1 MRVVDLILRKREGGR
16 LTRVEVD
23 GLVGGITDGS
33 VPEYQTAA
41 LLMAIVFRGLDADET
56 AWLTD
61 AMVRSGRR
69 VDLSSLP
76 GVKVGKHSTGGV
88 GDKMSLIV
96 VPIVAACGV
105 LVPKSSGRALGH
117 SGGTI
122 DKLES
127 IPGFRVDMPMGECLA
142 VLGELGCMF
151 VGQTADLAPADKK
164 LYALRD
170 VTGTIESVPL
180 IASSIMSKKIAEGAN
195 ALVLD
200 VKVGRGAFMKTADD
214 ARRLAGAMVEI
225 GRRVGLPTRAVLTA
239 MDAPLGRAIG
249 NALEVIESIETL
261 KGRGPAD
268 VTELSVTLAS
278 HMLVVAGVAAD
289 EASAR
294 ARVAEV
300 IASGAALDKFRALIA
315 RQGGD
320 ASVVDDY
327 SRLASTTAREAVP
340 ARQRG
345 FIVGI
350 DAECIGRA
358 SMLLGAGR
366 ERLDTP
372 IDYGAGILLRASVG
386 EQVEAGQPLAELRI
400 GRHARIEDARAL
412 VDAAFAIGD
421 APPPSRPLVYDV
433 VGEQHD
439 V

>member
-1 MRVVDLILRKREGGR
+1 MRVVDLIVRKREGGP
-16 LTRVEVD
+16 LTRVEIE
-23 GLVGGITDGS
+23 GLVAGITDGS

-142 VLGELGCMF
+142 VLGELGCVF

-268 VTELSVTLAS
+268 VTELSTTLAS
-278 HMLVVAGVAAD
+278 HMLVVAGVSAD

-300 IASGAALDKFRALIA
+300 IASGAALDKFRAVIA

-345 FIVGI
+345 FVVGI

-386 EQVEAGQPLAELRI
+386 EQVEAGQPLAELCI
-400 GRHARIEDARAL
+400 GRHARVQDARTL
-412 VDAAFAIGD
+412 VDSAFAIGD
-421 APPPSRPLVYDV
+421 APPPSRPLVHDV
-433 VGEQHD
+433 VG
-439 V
+439 

>member
-1 MRVVDLILRKREGGR
+1 MRVVDLILRKREGGL
-16 LTRVEVD
+16 LTRSEI
-23 GLVGGITDGS
+23 GWLVGGITDGS
-33 VPEYQTAA
+33 IPEYQTAA
-41 LLMAIVFRGLDADET
+41 LLMAIVFRGLDPDET

-61 AMVRSGRR
+61 AMVRSGQR

-88 GDKMSLIV
+88 GDKMSLVV
-96 VPIVAACGV
+96 VPIVAACGA

-122 DKLES
+122 DKLEA
-127 IPGFRVDMPMGECLA
+127 IPGFRIDMPMAECLA
-142 VLGELGCMF
+142 VLGELGCVF

-180 IASSIMSKKIAEGAN
+180 IASSIMSKKIAEGAD
-195 ALVLD
+195 ALILD
-200 VKVGRGAFMKTADD
+200 VKVGRGAFMKTTAD

-239 MDAPLGRAIG
+239 MDAPLGRAVG

-278 HMLVVAGVAAD
+278 QMLVVAGVAAD
-289 EASAR
+289 ETSAR
-294 ARVAEV
+294 ARVSEV
-300 IASGAALDKFRALIA
+300 IASGAALDKFRAVIA

-327 SRLASTTAREAVP
+327 SRLASTAVREDVTAVRS
-340 ARQRG
+340 G

-350 DAECIGRA
+350 DAERIGRA

-372 IDYGAGILLRASVG
+372 IDYGAGILMRASVG
-386 EQVEAGQPLAELRI
+386 DEVSGGQIVAELRI
-400 GRHARIEDARAL
+400 GPHARLEEARAL
-412 VDAAFAIGD
+412 AASAFAFGE
-421 APPPSRPLVYDV
+421 APPPLGPLVYDV
-433 VGEQHD
+433 VA
-439 V
+439 

>member
-1 MRVVDLILRKREGGR
+1 MRVVDLILRKRDAGR
-16 LTRVEVD
+16 LTRAEID
-23 GLVGGITDGS
+23 DLVGGITGGS
-33 VPEYQTAA
+33 IPEYQTAA
-41 LLMAIVFRGLDADET
+41 LLMAIVFRGLDPDET

-61 AMVRSGRR
+61 AMVRSGQR

-96 VPIVAACGV
+96 VPIVAACGA

-127 IPGFRVDMPMGECLA
+127 IPGFRIDMSMADCLA
-142 VLGELGCMF
+142 VLADLGCVF

-180 IASSIMSKKIAEGAN
+180 IASSIMSKKIAEGAD
-195 ALVLD
+195 ALILD
-200 VKVGRGAFMKTADD
+200 VKVGRGAFMKTVDD

-239 MDAPLGRAIG
+239 MDAPLGRAVG

-268 VTELSVTLAS
+268 VTELSVVLAS
-278 HMLVVAGVAAD
+278 QMLVVAGIAAD
-289 EASAR
+289 ESSAR

-300 IASGAALDKFRALIA
+300 IANGTALDKFRAVIA

-320 ASVVDDY
+320 PAVVDDY
-327 SRLASTTAREAVP
+327 SRLATTSAREDVTAR
-340 ARQRG
+340 RRG
-345 FIVGI
+345 FVVGI

-372 IDYGAGILLRASVG
+372 IDYGAGILLRAGVG
-386 EQVEAGQPLAELRI
+386 ESVDAGQALAQLCI
-400 GRHARIEDARAL
+400 GQHARLEDARAL
-412 VDAAFAIGD
+412 AAAAFMIGD
-421 APPPSRPLVYDV
+421 EPSPPRPLVHEV
-433 VGEQHD
+433 VG
-439 V
+439 

>member
-1 MRVVDLILRKREGGR
+1 MRVVDLIVRKRDGGQ
-16 LTRVEVD
+16 LTRADVD
-23 GLVGGITDGS
+23 GLVAGITDGTI
-33 VPEYQTAA
+33 PDYQTAA

-88 GDKMSLIV
+88 GDKLSLIV
-96 VPIVAACGV
+96 VPIVAACGG

-127 IPGFRVDMPMGECLA
+127 IPGFRIDMPMTECLA
-142 VLGELGCMF
+142 VLGDLGCVF

-180 IASSIMSKKIAEGAN
+180 IASSIMSKKIAEGAD

-200 VKVGRGAFMKTADD
+200 VKVGRGAFMKTLDD
-214 ARRLAGAMVEI
+214 ARGLARAMVEI

-239 MDAPLGRAIG
+239 MDAPLGRAVG

-268 VTELSVTLAS
+268 VSELAVTLAS
-278 HMLVVAGVAAD
+278 QMLVVAGLAAD
-289 EASAR
+289 ETSAR
-294 ARVAEV
+294 TRVAGV
-300 IASGAALDKFRALIA
+300 IANGAALDKFRAVIA

-327 SRLASTTAREAVP
+327 SRLASAAGHEDVTAP
-340 ARQRG
+340 RG
-345 FIVGI
+345 GFVAGI
-350 DAECIGRA
+350 DAERIGRA
-358 SMLLGAGR
+358 SMVLGAGR

-372 IDYGAGILLRASVG
+372 IDYGAGILMRVAPG
-386 EQVEAGQPLAELRI
+386 EQVEAGQPLARLCI
-400 GRHARIEDARAL
+400 GRHARLEEARVL
-412 VDAAFAIGD
+412 AASAFMLGD
-421 APPPSRPLVYDV
+421 APPPQRPLIYDV
-433 VGEQHD
+433 VG
-439 V
+439 

>member
-1 MRVVDLILRKREGGR
+1 MRVVDLIVRKRGGGALLR
-16 LTRVEVD
+16 AEID
-23 GLVGGITDGS
+23 ALVAGITDGS
-33 VPEYQTAA
+33 IPEYQTAA
-41 LLMAIVFRGLDADET
+41 LLMAVVFQGLDPDET

-96 VPIVAACGV
+96 VPIVAACGA

-122 DKLES
+122 DKLEA
-127 IPGFRVDMPMGECLA
+127 IPGFRIDLPMEECLA
-142 VLGELGCMF
+142 VLGELGCVF

-170 VTGTIESVPL
+170 VTGTIESIPL
-180 IASSIMSKKIAEGAN
+180 IASSIMSKKIAEGAD

-200 VKVGRGAFMKTADD
+200 VKVGRGAFMKTVDQ
-214 ARRLAGAMVEI
+214 ARHLAGAMVEI

-261 KGRGPAD
+261 KGRGPSD
-268 VTELSVTLAS
+268 VAELSMTLAS
-278 HMLVVAGVAAD
+278 HMLVVAGIAVD
-289 EASAR
+289 EARAR
-294 ARVAEV
+294 ARVTEV
-300 IASGAALDKFRALIA
+300 LESGTALDRLRAVIA

-320 ASVVDDY
+320 ASVIDDY
-327 SRLASTTAREAVP
+327 SRFASTATYEEVLAPRE
-340 ARQRG
+340 G
-345 FIVGI
+345 FVVGI
-350 DAECIGRA
+350 DAESIGRA

-372 IDYGAGILLRASVG
+372 IDYGAGILLQTSVG
-386 EQVEAGQPLAELRI
+386 EPVEAGQPLAQLRL
-400 GRHARIEDARAL
+400 GRHARPEDARAL
-412 VDAAFAIGD
+412 ATSAFVVGDA
-421 APPPSRPLVYDV
+421 APPPRPLVYDV
-433 VGEQHD
+433 VG
-439 V
+439 

>member
-1 MRVVDLILRKREGGR
+1 MRVVDLILRKRDSGQ
-16 LTRVEVD
+16 LTRPEID
-23 GLVGGITDGS
+23 WLVAGITDGS
-33 VPEYQTAA
+33 IPEYQTAA
-41 LLMAIVFRGLDADET
+41 LLMAVVFRGLDPDET

-61 AMVRSGRR
+61 AMVRSGQR

-96 VPIVAACGV
+96 VPIVAACGA

-127 IPGFRVDMPMGECLA
+127 IPGFRTGMSMVECLA
-142 VLGELGCMF
+142 VLEELGCVF

-180 IASSIMSKKIAEGAN
+180 IASSIMSKKIAEGAD
-195 ALVLD
+195 ALILD
-200 VKVGRGAFMKTADD
+200 VKVGRGAFMKTPDD

-278 HMLVVAGVAAD
+278 QMLVVAGIAAD
-289 EASAR
+289 ETSAR
-294 ARVAEV
+294 ARVTEV
-300 IASGAALDKFRALIA
+300 IANGAALDKFRAVIA

-320 ASVVDDY
+320 AAVVDDY
-327 SRLASTTAREAVP
+327 ARLASTATREDVTAGR
-340 ARQRG
+340 RG
-345 FIVGI
+345 VVVGI
-350 DAECIGRA
+350 DAERIGRA

-372 IDYGAGILLRASVG
+372 IDYGAGILMRASVG
-386 EQVEAGQPLAELRI
+386 DQVAEGQPMAELCV
-400 GRHARIEDARAL
+400 GRHARLEEARAL
-412 VDAAFAIGD
+412 AASAFTLGDAAPQAG
-421 APPPSRPLVYDV
+421 PLIYDV
-433 VGEQHD
+433 IG
-439 V
+439 

>member
-1 MRVVDLILRKREGGR
+1 MRVVDLILRKREGGL
-16 LTRVEVD
+16 LTRTEI
-23 GLVGGITDGS
+23 GWLVAGITDGS
-33 VPEYQTAA
+33 IPEYQTAA
-41 LLMAIVFRGLDADET
+41 LLMAIVFRGLDSDET

-61 AMVRSGRR
+61 AMVRSGQR

-88 GDKMSLIV
+88 GDKMSLVV
-96 VPIVAACGV
+96 VPIVAACGA

-122 DKLES
+122 DKLEA
-127 IPGFRVDMPMGECLA
+127 IPGFRIDMPMAECLA
-142 VLGELGCMF
+142 VLGELGCVF

-180 IASSIMSKKIAEGAN
+180 IASSIMSKKIAEGAD
-195 ALVLD
+195 ALILD
-200 VKVGRGAFMKTADD
+200 VKVGRGAFMKTTDD

-239 MDAPLGRAIG
+239 MDAPLGRAVG

-278 HMLVVAGVAAD
+278 QMLVVAGVAAD
-289 EASAR
+289 ETSAR
-294 ARVAEV
+294 ARVSEA
-300 IASGAALDKFRALIA
+300 IATGAALDKFRAVIA

-327 SRLASTTAREAVP
+327 SRLASAAVREDVTAGRS
-340 ARQRG
+340 G

-350 DAECIGRA
+350 DAERIGRA

-372 IDYGAGILLRASVG
+372 IDYGAGILMRASVG
-386 EQVEAGQPLAELRI
+386 EEVAAGQIVAELRI
-400 GRHARIEDARAL
+400 GPHARLEEARAL
-412 VDAAFAIGD
+412 AASAFAFGDAA
-421 APPPSRPLVYDV
+421 PPRVRWCTRS
-433 VGEQHD
+433 
-439 V
+439 

>member
-1 MRVVDLILRKREGGR
+1 MRVVDLILRKRDGGR
-16 LTRVEVD
+16 LTRAEID
-23 GLVGGITDGS
+23 DLVSGITGGS
-33 VPEYQTAA
+33 IPEYQTAA
-41 LLMAIVFRGLDADET
+41 LLMAIVFRGLDPDET

-61 AMVRSGRR
+61 AMVRSGRP

-96 VPIVAACGV
+96 VPIVAACGA

-127 IPGFRVDMPMGECLA
+127 IPGFRIDMSMADCLA
-142 VLGELGCMF
+142 VLADLGCVF

-180 IASSIMSKKIAEGAN
+180 IASSIMSKKIAEGAD
-195 ALVLD
+195 ALILD
-200 VKVGRGAFMKTADD
+200 VKVGRGAFMKTVDD
-214 ARRLAGAMVEI
+214 ARRLAHAMVEI
-225 GRRVGLPTRAVLTA
+225 GRRVGLPTRAVLTS
-239 MDAPLGRAIG
+239 MDAPLGRAVG
-249 NALEVIESIETL
+249 NALEVIESIEVL
-261 KGRGPAD
+261 RGRGPAD
-268 VTELSVTLAS
+268 VTELSVVLAS
-278 HMLVVAGVAAD
+278 QMLMVAGIAAD
-289 EASAR
+289 DASAR

-300 IASGAALDKFRALIA
+300 IANGAALDKFRAVIA

-320 ASVVDDY
+320 PAVVDDY
-327 SRLASTTAREAVP
+327 SRLASTSAREDVTAP
-340 ARQRG
+340 RRG
-345 FIVGI
+345 FVVGI

-372 IDYGAGILLRASVG
+372 IDYGAGILLRAGVG
-386 EQVEAGQPLAELRI
+386 ESVEAGQPLAHLCI
-400 GRHARIEDARAL
+400 GRHARLEDARAL
-412 VDAAFAIGD
+412 AASAFVLGD
-421 APPPSRPLVYDV
+421 APLPRRPLVHEV
-433 VGEQHD
+433 VG
-439 V
+439 